1 MDRILIIDDDD
12 LMLSVLREILELGGY
27 EVVTTDDGERG
38 IELFRK
44 LKPALV
50 ITDLIMPHTDGV
62 HVIQEIRRRSQTVR
76 IIAISG
82 TPRIETM
89 GEAVQA
95 EANRVISKPFDQDE
109 ILDAVAELLQ
119 YTANPA

>member
-12 LMLSVLREILELGGY
+12 LMLAVLGEILELGGY
-27 EVVTTDDGERG
+27 EVAMANSGERG
-38 IELFRK
+38 LELFNS
-44 LKPALV
+44 LSPALV

-62 HVIQEIRRRSQTVR
+62 HVIAEVRRRSPDVS

-82 TPRIETM
+82 TPRIDTM
-89 GEAVQA
+89 GEAVHA
-95 EANRVISKPFDQDE
+95 DANRIIAKPFDQDE

-119 YTANPA
+119 FTAKTA

>member
-12 LMLSVLREILELGGY
+12 LMLAVLAEILESGGY
-27 EVVTTDDGERG
+27 EVATANTGERG
-38 IELFRK
+38 IELFRRFS
-44 LKPALV
+44 PALV

-62 HVIQEIRRRSQTVR
+62 HVIAEIRRRSQSVR

-82 TPRIETM
+82 TPRIDTM

-95 EANRVISKPFDQDE
+95 EANRVIAKPFDQDE

-119 YTANPA
+119 YAVKTA

>member
-12 LMLSVLREILELGGY
+12 LMLSVLGEILENGGY
-27 EVVTTDDGERG
+27 EVAIANGGERG
-38 IELFRK
+38 LELFER
-44 LKPALV
+44 LSPTLV

-62 HVIQEIRRRSQTVR
+62 HVIAEIRRRSPDVS
-76 IIAISG
+76 IIAMSG
-82 TPRIETM
+82 TPRIDTM

-95 EANRVISKPFDQDE
+95 EANRVIAKPFDQDE

-119 YTANPA
+119 YSAKPA

>member
-12 LMLSVLREILELGGY
+12 LMLSVLGEVLESAGY
-27 EVVTTDDGERG
+27 EVAKANSGERG
-38 IELFRK
+38 IKLFCR
-44 LKPALV
+44 LAPALV

-62 HVIQEIRRRSQTVR
+62 HVIEEIRRRSASVR

-89 GEAVQA
+89 GDAVHA
-95 EANRVISKPFDQDE
+95 EANRVIAKPFDQDE
-109 ILDAVAELLQ
+109 ILDAVAEMLQ
-119 YTANPA
+119 YAVKTA